1 MLGLK
6 KNYMKYVQNIKKL
19 KIILFIME
27 MQLKDLNQ
35 LKKIIL
41 KVEYLLFLIQENKMI
56 KIHIEL
62 NNKKLNK
69 I

>member
-1 MLGLK
+1 
-6 KNYMKYVQNIKKL
+6 
-19 KIILFIME
+19 ME

-41 KVEYLLFLIQENKMI
+41 KVEYLLFLIQENK
-56 KIHIEL
+56 IHIEL
-62 NNKKLNK
+62 NYKKLNK

>member
-1 MLGLK
+1 MLELK
-6 KNYMKYVQNIKKL
+6 KNYMKYIQNIKKL

-41 KVEYLLFLIQENKMI
+41 KVEYLLFLIKENKMI
-56 KIHIEL
+56 KIHNEL
-62 NNKKLNK
+62 NYKKLNK

>member
-1 MLGLK
+1 
-6 KNYMKYVQNIKKL
+6 
-19 KIILFIME
+19 ME

-41 KVEYLLFLIQENKMI
+41 KVEYLLFLIQENKKN

-62 NNKKLNK
+62 NYKILNK

>member
-1 MLGLK
+1 MLELK
-6 KNYMKYVQNIKKL
+6 KNYMKYIQNIKKL

-41 KVEYLLFLIQENKMI
+41 KVEYLLFLIQENKKN